1 MDRKSVVSA
10 APQDPTEAAM
20 KELIEASAL
29 SPGGHQALQR
39 MGDRIKRYTN
49 TVCEPYIVGV
59 FFPECAQTAPKLPT
73 KFDPPST
80 SFTNK
85 SHFYISTDMIG
96 RQALVFFPKA
106 VGGGP
111 NALMSWG
118 TLTDQVQQGYVY
130 TFEENY
136 QDEAWG
142 KPTMQLYDEIP
153 TYYSN
158 IRLIGASIR
167 LTYIGVAQN
176 VSGLIVGCINYGYQ
190 MGHENVTVV
199 EDAQYVQHRFTG
211 DGMRCIWLP
220 RDQDDFKYMNMNNPA
235 TAIGDYSQ
243 AIMIYLSNLP
253 PGSQRVRVDIVRH
266 FQGIPNETIY
276 PYVGISREPYNEKT
290 MEIAASFHEKCP
302 FLMTLSPSSVSSV
315 FATFKGLFSVWDKL
329 LDNIDNAGGQ
339 IVSKVTGR
347 NLSLAEDPL
356 SELAKDIDL
365 L

>member
-1 MDRKSVVSA
+1 MDRTSVMSA
-10 APQDPTEAAM
+10 PPQDVTEATM
-20 KELIEASAL
+20 KELIEAQSL
-29 SPGGHQALQR
+29 SPGGHQALAR
-39 MGDRIKRYTN
+39 IGDRIKRYIN
-49 TVCEPYIVGV
+49 TVNENYIMGV
-59 FFPECAQTAPKLPT
+59 FFPECVTTAPKLPA

-85 SHFYISTDMIG
+85 SHFYINTDMIG

-111 NALMSWG
+111 NSLIQWG

-142 KPTMQLYDEIP
+142 KPTMQLFDEIP
-153 TYYSN
+153 QYYN
-158 IRLIGASIR
+158 NVRLIGASIR

-176 VSGLIVGCINYGYQ
+176 VSGLMVGCINYGYQ

-199 EDAQYVQHRFTG
+199 EDGQYTQHRFTG

-220 RDQDDFKYMNMNNPA
+220 RDNDDLKYINLTQQA
-235 TAIGDYSQ
+235 TSMGDYSQ
-243 AIMIYLSNLP
+243 AVMIYLSNLP

-290 MEIAASFHEKCP
+290 MDIAASFHEKCP
-302 FLMTLSPSSVSSV
+302 FLMTLSPGSVSSV
-315 FATFKGLFSVWDKL
+315 FATFKGLFSVWDKV
-329 LDNIDNAGGQ
+329 LDNLENNNGQ
-339 IVSKVTGR
+339 IYSKITNK
-347 NLSLAEDPL
+347 NLSMSEKPL
-356 SELAKDIDL
+356 EELAKEIDL
-365 L
+365 I